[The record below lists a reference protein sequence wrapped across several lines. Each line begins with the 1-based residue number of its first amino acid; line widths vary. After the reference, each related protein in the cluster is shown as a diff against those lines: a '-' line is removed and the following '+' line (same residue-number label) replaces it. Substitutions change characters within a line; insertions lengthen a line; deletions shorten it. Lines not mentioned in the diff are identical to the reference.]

1 VSESGET
8 THHPPTRMAIMFRG
22 QFTHSID
29 AKGRVAVPARF
40 RESLGASGDNR
51 VVLTPALFDCCIHVF
66 PLRAWEEFEA
76 KVALMKQFDVNA
88 VRLRRLYVSA
98 AVDCE
103 LDKQGR
109 LLVPPQLRDHASLS
123 KEVLWAGV
131 GTKAEL
137 WATER
142 WAEAIR
148 MTDEE
153 RAEFLRQAAEWGI

>member
-1 VSESGET
+1 
-8 THHPPTRMAIMFRG
+8 MAMMFRG

-29 AKGRVAVPARF
+29 AKGRVAVPSRF
-40 RESLGASGDNR
+40 RDSLAASADNR
-51 VVLTPALFDCCIHVF
+51 LVLTPALFDPCIHVF
-66 PLRAWEEFEA
+66 PVRAWEEFEA
-76 KVALMKQFDVNA
+76 KVAQMKQFDANA

-109 LLVPPQLRDHASLS
+109 LLVPPQLREHASLA

-131 GTKAEL
+131 GNKAEL

-142 WAEAIR
+142 WSAAIR

-153 RAEFLRQAAEWGI
+153 RVEFQRQAAEWGI

>member
-1 VSESGET
+1 
-8 THHPPTRMAIMFRG
+8 MAIMFRG

-29 AKGRVAVPARF
+29 AKGRVAVPSRF
-40 RESLGASGDNR
+40 RDALAASGDNR
-51 VVLTPALFDCCIHVF
+51 LVLTPALFDPCIHVF
-66 PLRAWEEFEA
+66 PVRAWEEFEA
-76 KVALMKQFDVNA
+76 KVAQMKQFDANA

-109 LLVPPQLRDHASLS
+109 LLVPPQLREHGSLA

-131 GTKAEL
+131 GNKAEL
-137 WATER
+137 WATDR
-142 WAEAIR
+142 WADAIR

-153 RAEFLRQAAEWGI
+153 RAEFQRQAAEWGI

>member
-1 VSESGET
+1 
-8 THHPPTRMAIMFRG
+8 MAIMFRG

-29 AKGRVAVPARF
+29 AKGRVAVPSRF
-40 RESLGASGDNR
+40 RDALAASADNR
-51 VVLTPALFDCCIHVF
+51 LVLTPALFDPCIHVF
-66 PLRAWEEFEA
+66 PVPAWEEFEA
-76 KVALMKQFDVNA
+76 KVAQMKQFDANA

-109 LLVPPQLRDHASLS
+109 LLVPPQLREHGSLA

-131 GTKAEL
+131 GNKAEL
-137 WATER
+137 WATDR
-142 WAEAIR
+142 WADAIR

-153 RAEFLRQAAEWGI
+153 RAEFQRQAAEWGI